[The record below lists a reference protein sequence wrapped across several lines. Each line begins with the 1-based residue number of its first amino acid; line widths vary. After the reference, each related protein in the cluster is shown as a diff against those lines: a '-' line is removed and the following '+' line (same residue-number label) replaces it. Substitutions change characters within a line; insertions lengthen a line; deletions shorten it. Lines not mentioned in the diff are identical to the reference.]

1 MFLCVSANPAIDK
14 RMRVTE
20 LRVHAVNRATE
31 ITPEPGGKA
40 AHVAMALRALGAEPR
55 WIGLAGGTSGQE
67 LITGLTAL
75 GIRAQGIPVQ
85 QSTRVNLAIRGDS
98 GAVTELLEPGAA
110 PSSAELDLFR
120 KACEKFF
127 VRERSG
133 LTVILSGSL
142 PPGVPDGFY
151 GELIRRAHEHGCR
164 VLLDTSGN
172 ALRLALDERPGFVK
186 PNREEAEWLTGE
198 VIRDIPSAKRAVRKI
213 LSLGACSAA
222 LSLGADGLLWC
233 PVENGPVHYARPPA
247 VKARSAVGSGDS
259 TVAGF
264 AYAIASEMTPEQ
276 TVRHAAAC
284 GTANCLVESPGRIR
298 RSDVEEIERSVR
310 LETLS

>member
-14 RMRVTE
+14 RMRVKE

-31 ITPEPGGKA
+31 IAPEPGGKA
-40 AHVAMALRALGAEPR
+40 AHVAMALRALGAEPW

-85 QSTRVNLAIRGDS
+85 QTTRVNLAIRGDS
-98 GAVTELLEPGAA
+98 GAVTEILEPGAA
-110 PSSAELDLFR
+110 PSPAELDLFR
-120 KACEKFF
+120 KACERIFA
-127 VRERSG
+127 REKSG
-133 LTVILSGSL
+133 LVILSGSL
-142 PPGVPDGFY
+142 PPGVPDSFY
-151 GELIRRAHEHGCR
+151 GELIRNAHDHGCR

-172 ALRLALDERPGFVK
+172 ALRLALEQRPGFVK

-198 VIRDIPSAKRAVRKI
+198 VIRDILSAKGAVRKI
-213 LSLGACSAA
+213 LSLGARSAA

-233 PVENGPVHYARPPA
+233 PGENGPVYYARPPA
-247 VKARSAVGSGDS
+247 VEARSAVGSGDS

-264 AYAIASEMTPEQ
+264 AQAIAREMTPEQ
-276 TVRHAAAC
+276 TVRRAAAC

-298 RSDVEEIERSVR
+298 WSDVEEIERSVR
-310 LETLS
+310 VETFS